1 MKKHIALI
9 AALALTLGAKAQQK
23 SAADSLMNSMD
34 KDEKPVPVAIF
45 KSTRL
50 VLSQTTEMVKKNEF
64 NFQIIHRFGDIAGA
78 NGGGQTA
85 FGIDRVNDVF
95 FGFEYGVSDNF
106 NVDLGR
112 STIGQL
118 IQLELKWA
126 VVHQTSDGSSPIAIT
141 LLGEAGAKPYQ
152 PTLFT
157 TFSSRQSY
165 LAQAIIAHKFG
176 SALSL
181 QVSPTYVRENTS
193 FPIDPANEK
202 SFFALQ
208 AAARIKLTNH
218 TGFIVDYAH
227 PFSSF
232 RSDTYSFQNP
242 LGFGYE
248 VETGGHVFTVNVTNA
263 NSISEMNMLTSSQQ
277 RYSRGQYHIG
287 FTISRM
293 FDFNGKGKK
302 EKEKEDK

>member
-1 MKKHIALI
+1 MKKHIVLV
-9 AALALTLGAKAQQK
+9 AALALTIGAKAQEK
-23 SAADSLMNSMD
+23 SAADSLMSAMS

-78 NGGGQTA
+78 NGGGSTA

-126 VVHQTSDGSSPIAIT
+126 LVHQMSDGSSPLAVT
-141 LLGEAGAKPYQ
+141 LLGEAGAQPYQ
-152 PTLFT
+152 GATFP
-157 TFSSRQSY
+157 TFSSRLSY
-165 LAQAIIAHKFG
+165 FAQAIIAHKFA
-176 SALSL
+176 SAVSL
-181 QVSPTYVRENTS
+181 QVAPSYLRQNTA
-193 FPIDPANEK
+193 FPISPANDEQ
-202 SFFALQ
+202 SFFSLQ

-218 TGFIVDYAH
+218 TGFIIDYAH
-227 PFSSF
+227 PFSNF
-232 RSDTYSFQNP
+232 RNNTYSFKDP

-248 VETGGHVFTVNVTNA
+248 VETGGHVFTVNITNA
-263 NSISEMNMLTSSQQ
+263 NSVAEMNMLSRSQQ
-277 RYSRGQYHIG
+277 RYSRGQYRIG

-293 FDFNGKGKK
+293 FDFSGKHKK
-302 EKEKEDK
+302 MKEE